1 VVQRR
6 SGAVVGALCAVAL
19 LLAGCLTHGGSDG
32 RPAPAAPVVVRAVVA
47 RHVDGDTFHAT
58 LPGGEDETIRLIGVN
73 TPEWTTEHEPY
84 GEDASRF
91 TRSSLPPGTVVW
103 LETDVGLRDKY
114 GRLLAYVWLSP
125 PQEASDATIRARM
138 FNARLLL
145 EGYAQ
150 LMTVPPDVRYA
161 DAFVPLQADARLA
174 HRGLWGLPSR

>member
-1 VVQRR
+1 MAQTR
-6 SGAVVGALCAVAL
+6 SRSVSAAVCAAAL
-19 LLAGCLTHGGSDG
+19 LLAGCSVPGVAAEV
-32 RPAPAAPVVVRAVVA
+32 PATAAPVVVRAVVA

-58 LPGGEDETIRLIGVN
+58 LPGDRDETVRLIGVD

-84 GEDASRF
+84 GEEASRF

-114 GRLLAYVWLSP
+114 GRMLAYVWLSP
-125 PQEASDATIRARM
+125 PPDASDATVRAKM
-138 FNARLLL
+138 FNARLLV

-161 DAFVPLQADARLA
+161 GAFVPLQADARLA
-174 HRGLWGLPSR
+174 RRGLWGLPSR